1 VSTTAASDVS
11 AVARGG
17 AANMLGAVVYGA
29 SNFVLLIVLNRV
41 LGVDDAGV
49 VVVAIA
55 LFNVISTIAGLG
67 CSTGLVRM
75 LSHDRATGEA
85 WRLPATVRVALVPV
99 AIVSVATAVVVA
111 VAAPALASLLAEGD
125 QVDPVA
131 SVLRWMSL
139 FLPAAAIHTVVIQ
152 GTRGFGTMKPL
163 VAIERIGR
171 AVALP
176 VVVGVVAAAGAGPVA
191 SGSAWAAT
199 NLVALH
205 FSWRALK
212 RRVDAAVAETGV
224 EPVPADSEI
233 RRRYWA
239 FTAPR
244 AVGQASEV
252 AVNWLDTIVV
262 SAIVSTTAA
271 GVYASGSRYLLPG
284 LFAAEALMQV
294 TGPRISG
301 LLATDRKR
309 EASALL
315 KVVAGWQV
323 SVMWPLYALIAL
335 FPTPLLQVF
344 GEQVVDAKGAL
355 VWLALAMMVS
365 SPIGPAPSA
374 ILMSGRSTQAMF
386 NTLVV
391 LAVNLVGNL
400 VFVPDHGIT
409 AAGAVWG
416 ATIVVAAVL
425 PGWQCRHL
433 LGVSTI
439 GRPALVAAALTTATV
454 GAAGIVARLWFG
466 DAISG
471 LIAAGSV
478 GGAAYVVG
486 LAACR
491 NQLHLDALRAG
502 VTRRP
507 APTNHSQTVSTDE
520 QAGDERT

>member
-1 VSTTAASDVS
+1 
-11 AVARGG
+11 
-17 AANMLGAVVYGA
+17 MLGAVVYGA

-41 LGVDDAGV
+41 LGVEESGV

-75 LSHDRATGEA
+75 ISHDRATGNPE
-85 WRLPATVRVALVPV
+85 RLRATVRVALVPV
-99 AIVSVATAVVVA
+99 AVTGLVVATAVV
-111 VAAPALASLLAEGD
+111 LLAPRLAEILADGE
-125 QVDPVA
+125 QVEQVA
-131 SVLRWMSL
+131 SVLRWMAL
-139 FLPAAAIHTVVIQ
+139 FLPAATVHTVVIQ

-171 AVALP
+171 ALALP
-176 VVVGVVAAAGAGPVA
+176 VVVGVVAAAGAGPAAV
-191 SGSAWAAT
+191 GSAWAAT
-199 NLVALH
+199 NLVALV
-205 FSWRALK
+205 FSWRALMG
-212 RRVDAAVAETGV
+212 RVDSAVAESGV
-224 EPVPADSEI
+224 APVPVDRGI
-233 RRRYWA
+233 GRRYWA

-252 AVNWLDTIVV
+252 AVNWLDTIIV

-301 LLATDRKR
+301 LLATDRKLD
-309 EASALL
+309 ASALL

-323 SVMWPLYALIAL
+323 MVMWPLYLLIAV
-335 FPTPLLQVF
+335 FPTPLLMVF
-344 GEQVVDAKGAL
+344 GEEVVDARGAL
-355 VWLALAMMVS
+355 IALALAMMIS

-400 VFVPDHGIT
+400 VFVPEHGIT
-409 AAGAVWG
+409 AAGIVWG

-439 GRPALVAAALTTATV
+439 GRPALLAATLSIGTIGVASLAS
-454 GAAGIVARLWFG
+454 RLWLG
-466 DAISG
+466 DALGG

-486 LAACR
+486 LGTFR
-491 NQLHLDALRAG
+491 NHLHLDALREG

-507 APTNHSQTVSTDE
+507 SRTTEHQTDTIDE